1 MKEIGRVENVLRRT
15 MGSKVYYFGSI
26 TSDKVKGVT
35 FVPVIEK
42 SPKTELHEIL
52 DEGYQRPGSQT
63 RMNRFRD
70 FLKKHPES
78 VVPPVLLSGRGRWTF
93 EPDADNTPLGTLV
106 VRGSAAILDGQH
118 RLGGYV
124 ALLLESEEKDVR
136 DVDFLLLDDLS
147 REEEIKEFVI
157 VNNTQVGVPKSL
169 GIHIGAAI
177 EGLERI
183 LGDIADEAW
192 IAWELNIREDSPFLG
207 RISRIKM
214 GADQLFNLA
223 SVAKNI
229 QRMFKDGAFAHCEA
243 EEKLEISIKYWNL
256 IQDLHSKQWDDME
269 KLGEK
274 GQGRRAFDYKLLE
287 LTGFIAWSLIGQS
300 RILSGSYNAQSHTMD
315 WERVQKIIEIFAPR
329 IDWLK
334 DGDYEGLTGE
344 VGGPR
349 ITREMEQVLAQ
360 NPV

>member
-1 MKEIGRVENVLRRT
+1 MKEIGSIENVLRRK
-15 MGSKVYYFGSI
+15 MGSKVYYFGSL
-26 TSDKVKGVT
+26 TADKVKGVT
-35 FVPVIEK
+35 FVPVVEK
-42 SPKTELHEIL
+42 SPKTPLQEIV

-78 VVPPVLLSGRGRWTF
+78 VVPPVLLSGRGKWKF
-93 EPDADNTPLGTLV
+93 EPDADNAPLGTLV
-106 VRGSAAILDGQH
+106 VRGPAAILDGQH

-124 ALLLESEEKDVR
+124 ALLNESKGKDAR

-157 VNNTQVGVPKSL
+157 VNNTQVGVPRSL

-192 IAWELNIREDSPFLG
+192 AAWELNVREDSPFLG
-207 RISRIKM
+207 RISRTKM

-229 QRMFKDGAFAHCEA
+229 QKMFKDGAFDHCEA
-243 EEKLEISIKYWNL
+243 EEKVEIATKYWNL
-256 IQDLHSKQWDDME
+256 IQDLHPKEWSDME

-274 GQGRRAFDYKLLE
+274 GLGRKAFEYKLLE
-287 LTGFIAWSLIGQS
+287 LTGFVAWSLIGQS

-315 WERVQKIIEIFAPR
+315 WERVQKIIEIFASR
-329 IDWLK
+329 MDWRK
-334 DGDYEGLTGE
+334 AGEYAGFTGE

-349 ITREMEQVLAQ
+349 ITRDMEQVLAQ